1 MSSTPDVPTG
11 PVLDVHSHATLDLGN
26 GLEAG
31 TNLPVAVVPPWS
43 VERALDI
50 QDEVGISS
58 CILSMPE
65 AAIHGDDATN
75 CARARTVNE
84 YLTEIR
90 EQHPDRFGALAVLP
104 LTTMDG
110 ALDELRYALDTLGMD
125 AVSLPTSVDNVYL
138 GDSAYD
144 PLFEELDRRAA
155 TVFVHPVQAT
165 ASKAVSLGINQSM
178 LEFPFDTTRMITN
191 MIFSDAVRRFPK
203 MNFIASHG
211 GGTLPFLISRLMT
224 LEPLTGAGPGRG
236 KLTPDEIL
244 EGAGWFHYDLT
255 AATSRVHLSALSEI
269 VPPSRLLVGFDI
281 PFMPVPTMRP
291 AIASIAAWEG
301 FEDDDVA
308 AILHGNAAR
317 LFPSVEARRLGTQA
331 A

>member
-1 MSSTPDVPTG
+1 MSSAPNVPTG

-31 TNLPVAVVPPWS
+31 TNLPYAVVPPWS

-50 QDEVGISS
+50 QEEVGISS

-65 AAIHGDDATN
+65 AAIHEDDAAN
-75 CARARTVNE
+75 RARARTVNE
-84 YLTEIR
+84 YLVGSR
-90 EQHPDRFGALAVLP
+90 EQRPDRFGALAVLP

-110 ALDELRYALDTLGMD
+110 SLEELRYALDTLGMD

-138 GDSAYD
+138 GDSVYD
-144 PLFEELDRRAA
+144 PLFEELNRREA
-155 TVFVHPVQAT
+155 TVFVHPVQAR
-165 ASKAVSLGINQSM
+165 ASAAVSLGINQSM

-191 MIFSDAVRRFPK
+191 MIFSGAIRRFPRMK
-203 MNFIASHG
+203 FIASHG
-211 GGTLPFLISRLMT
+211 GGTFPFLLTRLMT
-224 LEPLTGAGPGRG
+224 LEPLTGAGPGRE
-236 KLTPDEIL
+236 KLTPDEIR

-255 AATSRVHLSALSEI
+255 AATSRVHLTALSEI

-291 AIASIAAWEG
+291 TMANIAAWEG
-301 FEDDDVA
+301 FTQEDVA

-317 LFPSVEARRLGTQA
+317 LFPSVQARCVAGRA